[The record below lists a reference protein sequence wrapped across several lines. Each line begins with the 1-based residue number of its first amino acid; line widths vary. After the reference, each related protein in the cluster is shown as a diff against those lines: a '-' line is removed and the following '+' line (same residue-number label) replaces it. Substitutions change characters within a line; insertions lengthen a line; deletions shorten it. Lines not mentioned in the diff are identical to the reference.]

1 MKIIKITFLLI
12 GILSLTSCAS
22 GYQMIQPERIN
33 YVSSKQTEDVKLE
46 YKYNLLNKKYSK
58 KEYKKGVQLVS
69 VKITNNSDRDLMFG
83 RDIKL
88 AYTNGSEID
97 PMEREA
103 VFRSL
108 KQSEASYLWYLLL
121 TPLQLNKMDANGQVT
136 SSTPIGLAVG
146 PGIAGGNMIA
156 AGSANKK
163 FKTELMN
170 YDLNGVLI
178 KKGET
183 KFGLVGIRTNSFN
196 SLQLNISEDLV
207 ATN

>member
-22 GYQMIQPERIN
+22 GYRMIQPERIN

-83 RDIKL
+83 RDVKL
-88 AYTNGSEID
+88 AYTNGVEIQ
-97 PMEREA
+97 PMERDV
-103 VFRSL
+103 VFKSL

-121 TPLQLNKMDANGQVT
+121 TPLQLNKIDANGQVT

-196 SLQLNISEDLV
+196 SLQLHINEDLV
-207 ATN
+207 ARN